1 MLSLNDLDV
10 SKACEVAHEFEVL
23 DEITGKGTGFFISVI
38 GGHAQ
43 KILDFSKDEINA
55 RRVAEAM
62 QEKRDPRGKNPQAK
76 VIPVEKDIEFSTEI
90 VALRIVGWRGITE
103 PYSHENAV
111 RLCTINPPIKE
122 QILAVS
128 EDLKNFPT
136 PFPTSST
143 SMPATQPG

>member
-10 SKACEVAHEFEVL
+10 TKSCEIEHEFEVV
-23 DEITGKGTGFFISVI
+23 DDATGKGTGIFLTVI

-43 KILDFSKDEINA
+43 RIVDFTKKEMNA

-62 QEKRDPRGKNPQAK
+62 NHKRDPRGKS
-76 VIPVEKDIEFSTEI
+76 PVVVKIEEDIEFSTEL
-90 VALRIVGWRGITE
+90 VAMRVTGWRGIEE

-136 PFPTSST
+136 PFSTNSGST
-143 SMPATQPG
+143 SGTPPT

>member
-1 MLSLNDLDV
+1 MLSLDDLDV
-10 SKACEVAHEFEVL
+10 TKACEVEYEFEVV
-23 DEITGKGTGFFISVI
+23 DDVNGKGTGFFLTVI

-43 KILDFSKDEINA
+43 RVLDYTKKSLNE

-62 QEKRDPRGKNPQAK
+62 AAKRDPRGKNTKA
-76 VIPVEKDIEFSTEI
+76 VPVEEDIEFSTEL
-90 VALRIVGWRGITE
+90 VALRVTGWRGIKE
-103 PYSHENAV
+103 SYSHENAV

-136 PFPTSST
+136 PFSTNSDATSDT
-143 SMPATQPG
+143 AAT

>member
-10 SKACEVAHEFEVL
+10 SKACEVAHEFEVK
-23 DEITGKGTGFFISVI
+23 DEVTGKGTGLFLTVI

-43 KILDFSKDEINA
+43 AIQDFSKKELNA
-55 RRVAEAM
+55 RRLAEALAA
-62 QEKRDPRGKNPQAK
+62 KRDPRGKNPK
-76 VIPVEKDIEFSTEI
+76 VVSIEEDIEFSTEL
-90 VALRIVGWRGITE
+90 VAMRIVGWRGIVE

-122 QILAVS
+122 QVLAVS

-136 PFPTSST
+136 PFSTSST
-143 SMPATQPG
+143 STPGTQHG

>member
-10 SKACEVAHEFEVL
+10 SKACEVAHEFEVK
-23 DEITGKGTGFFISVI
+23 DEVTGRGTGIFLSVI

-43 KILDFSKDEINA
+43 RILDFSKEEVNA

-62 QEKRDPRGKNPQAK
+62 AEKRDPRGKNPQAK
-76 VIPVEKDIEFSTEI
+76 VIPIENDIKFSTEL
-90 VALRIVGWRGITE
+90 VAMRIVGWRGISE
-103 PYSHENAV
+103 PYTHENAV

-136 PFPTSST
+136 PFTASSAST
-143 SMPATQPG
+143 SATSPG